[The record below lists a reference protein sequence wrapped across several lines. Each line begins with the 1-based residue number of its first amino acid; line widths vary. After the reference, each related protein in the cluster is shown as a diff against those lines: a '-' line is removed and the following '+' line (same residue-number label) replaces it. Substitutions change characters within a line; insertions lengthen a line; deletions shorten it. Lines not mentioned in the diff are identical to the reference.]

1 MKRISDL
8 WNDVK
13 CLSKCASGTL
23 EGGEKKHQGK
33 NGWTVVKSG
42 EIF

>member
-13 CLSKCASGTL
+13 CFSKCVSGAL
-23 EGGEKKHQGK
+23 EGEEKKHQGK
-33 NGWTVVKSG
+33 KWVKCC
-42 EIF
+42 EIW